1 MTGRKMARLT
11 YLAYRDSKNGFQ
23 SLLPAAIGD
32 YHTRYGRLPGLV
44 VVHPSLR
51 PMVESVLETLELRV
65 PVGGNSGCASVEVW
79 LPVPEI
85 EGYTGDGGN
94 RLPEEDR

>member
-11 YLAYRDSKNGFQ
+11 YLVYRDSENGFR

-32 YHTRYGRLPGLV
+32 YRTRYGRLPGTV

-51 PMVESVLETLELRV
+51 LMVESILETLELRV
-65 PVGGNSGCASVEVW
+65 PVGGNGGCASVEVW
-79 LPVPEI
+79 LPVPEV
-85 EGYTGDGGN
+85 EGYTVGEIG
-94 RLPEEDR
+94 LPEEDR

>member
-1 MTGRKMARLT
+1 MARLT
-11 YLAYRDSKNGFQ
+11 YLAYRDSTNGFQ

-79 LPVPEI
+79 LPVPEEV

-94 RLPEEDR
+94 RLPEEDQ

>member
-1 MTGRKMARLT
+1 MARLT

-51 PMVESVLETLELRV
+51 PMVESILETLELRV

-79 LPVPEI
+79 LPVPEEV
-85 EGYTGDGGN
+85 EGYTGGEIG
-94 RLPEEDR
+94 LPEEDR